1 MLSEPISFAFII
13 GTIAL
18 IIALSLV
25 GVYFVNKK
33 AKSMKKE
40 KN

>member
-13 GTIAL
+13 ATIVL
-18 IIALSLV
+18 IIALSFV

-33 AKSMKKE
+33 AKNIKKE